1 VCDQSH
7 WEQWLRRITGQTTE
21 ASMRAVSRMV
31 GVSHTTVQ
39 RWTRSGVPPD
49 MIADLTVRFNADP
62 IEALVLAG
70 RLREEHVPRLNY
82 AALVRYVPVEILA
95 AELHRRAAGYSQ
107 SRPDTMRKT
116 GTGPGAGPAATD
128 AAVRPSFRLTSKD

>member
-1 VCDQSH
+1 MEDLH
-7 WEQWLRRITGQTTE
+7 WARWLCTITGQTT
-21 ASMRAVSRMV
+21 MRAVARKI
-31 GVSHTTVQ
+31 GRSHTTVQ
-39 RWTRSGVPPD
+39 RWVKDGVPPD
-49 MIADLTVRFNADP
+49 VIAELTVRFNADP

-82 AALVRYVPVEILA
+82 AALVRYVPVEVLA

-116 GTGPGAGPAATD
+116 GTGPDAGPAATD
-128 AAVRPSFRLTSKD
+128 AAVRPQLRLTSKD

>member
-1 VCDQSH
+1 MCDELH
-7 WEQWLRRITGQTTE
+7 WARWLCHITGQTT
-21 ASMRAVSRMV
+21 MRAVARRLD
-31 GVSHTTVQ
+31 VSHTTVQ

-49 MIADLTVRFNADP
+49 MIAELTVRFNADP

>member
-1 VCDQSH
+1 LCDVRH
-7 WEQWLRRITGQTTE
+7 WEQWLKTITGQTT
-21 ASMRAVSRMV
+21 MRAVARRLD
-31 GVSHTTVQ
+31 VSHTTVQ

-49 MIADLTVRFNADP
+49 MIAELTVRFNADP

-82 AALVRYVPVEILA
+82 AALVRYVPVEVLA

-107 SRPDTMRKT
+107 TRPDTMRKT
-116 GTGPGAGPAATD
+116 GTGPGAGPAPTD